1 MATVHLTIKD
11 IGTDGDVLTE
21 VVTEGDEDGDTPAR
35 AILCFLME
43 HMSALADEGSER
55 VH

>member
-11 IGTDGDVLTE
+11 IGTEGDVLTE
-21 VVTEGDEDGDTPAR
+21 VVTEGDDGDTPAR

-43 HMSALADEGSER
+43 HMSALADEGSR
-55 VH
+55 KVH